1 MSKQKE
7 YTVSVEIQKVNDKLN
22 FHFTADCGKHG
33 TDESLAEYTF
43 DAVRLLHIFASAD
56 VTKDELS

>member
-1 MSKQKE
+1 MEDEKE
-7 YTVSVEIQKVNDKLN
+7 YTVSVEIKKVKNKLN

-43 DAVRLLHIFASAD
+43 DAVRLLRIFASVD
-56 VTKDELS
+56 VTEEELS